1 MSIAQ
6 NHDGLSDRELE
17 ALEALEE
24 RLGRGTAVKWDEPKT
39 IKGYLV
45 RPIEEAEV
53 PEYGDST
60 KTVAK
65 KLATVRTATGLQ
77 AIWEG
82 PAALDK
88 LFEIKGSGMPVIVAY
103 LGEKVGQES
112 GRTYKAFD
120 VVVGE
125 APTTERATGE
135 PSVESGARADDDIPW

>member
-1 MSIAQ
+1 MSIAHH
-6 NHDGLSDRELE
+6 NDGLSPHELR

-24 RLGRGTAVKWDEPKT
+24 QLGRGTAVKWDEPKT

-60 KTVAK
+60 RAVTK
-65 KLATVRTATGLQ
+65 KLATVRTAAGLQ
-77 AIWEG
+77 TIWEG
-82 PAALDK
+82 PTALEE
-88 LFEIKGSGMPVIVAY
+88 LFEIEGSGMPVIVAY
-103 LGEKVGQES
+103 LGEKVGQET

-125 APTTERATGE
+125 APEPAGSGE
-135 PSVESGARADDDIPW
+135 SSTDDDIAF